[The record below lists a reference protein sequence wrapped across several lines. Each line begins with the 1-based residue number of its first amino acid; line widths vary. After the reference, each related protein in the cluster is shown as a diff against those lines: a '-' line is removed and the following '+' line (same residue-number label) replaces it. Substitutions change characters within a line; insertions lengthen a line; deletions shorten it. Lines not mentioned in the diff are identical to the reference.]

1 MTLPRVAALAL
12 AVALAS
18 SIGGC
23 SLPGSGDPA
32 QLYVLSPKNTFA
44 ADLPKVEWQLAVE
57 VPIAAAG
64 YNTARIA
71 LQRTPLTLDYFADA
85 AWSDVAPAM
94 IQTLIVESFEN
105 VGRIVG
111 VSRESVTLRPDYVL
125 RTELREFQA
134 EYFGPDGA
142 RIPTVRV
149 RVVALLIRMPDRAIV
164 ASQSFER
171 TERAAGPDMKAI
183 STAFDEAL
191 GGVLKRLVEW
201 TLRAAPPERPR
212 GARS

>member
-1 MTLPRVAALAL
+1 MTTLRAAALAL
-12 AVALAS
+12 AVILAS
-18 SIGGC
+18 AVGGC
-23 SLPGSGDPA
+23 ALPGSGDPA
-32 QLYVLSPKNTFA
+32 QLYVLSPKNSFP

-57 VPIAAAG
+57 TPIAAAG

-85 AWSDVAPAM
+85 AWSDVAPSM
-94 IQTLIVESFEN
+94 VQTLIVESFEN
-105 VGRIVG
+105 TGRIVG

-134 EYFGPDGA
+134 EYHPEA
-142 RIPTVRV
+142 QRPPLVRV
-149 RVVALLIRMPDRAIV
+149 RLVALLIRMPDRAIV

-183 STAFDEAL
+183 TAAFDEAL

-201 TLRAAPPERPR
+201 TLRAVPPERPR